1 LIQEIRKHI
10 PGFIVSFETDYRQ
23 GIADSWSASI
33 DDSVASHDWGWKP
46 KLSDMVED
54 MLFQL
59 IKKKR
64 VTTRV
69 AHASLRDA
77 KIVLLFIVELFPH
90 PYQPRGGTVFL
101 ELLKKQVLNCRWA
114 SGMGV
119 IFSPPHYLI
128 VSRLAASLFT
138 VWDAGEGV
146 HLPLFFMNKSVK

>member
-10 PGFIVSFETDYRQ
+10 PGFIVSYETDYRL
-23 GIADSWSASI
+23 GIADSWPASI

-46 KLSDMVED
+46 KYIMSDMVED

-77 KIVLLFIVELFPH
+77 KIVLLFIVELFLH
-90 PYQPRGGTVFL
+90 PYQPRDGTVFL
-101 ELLKKQVLNCRWA
+101 ELLKKQVLNGR
-114 SGMGV
+114 
-119 IFSPPHYLI
+119 
-128 VSRLAASLFT
+128 
-138 VWDAGEGV
+138 
-146 HLPLFFMNKSVK
+146 